1 VQTAHNRKKTLIV
14 AIAVTLAVLLLAVL
28 IPLIILQIDDM
39 GRGPHM
45 TIHFADPALSDD
57 IYADAEYMS
66 LNRAINY
73 TTTEGYTVT
82 VEIPESDYVRYS
94 DEVQLLIRLVEAAI
108 AGDNIAYNSCFTPE
122 YIAASGAEEPFT
134 MQKIYDIEIVNYHS
148 SAAVEKEH
156 AEIYKNAAVYGLRY
170 KIKDNNGSLRY
181 DMGSD
186 AVHEQYISVVTDA
199 EGNALIYGVQMHQ
212 TR

>member
-1 VQTAHNRKKTLIV
+1 
-14 AIAVTLAVLLLAVL
+14 
-28 IPLIILQIDDM
+28 
-39 GRGPHM
+39 M
-45 TIHFADPALSDD
+45 TIHFADPSLSDD

-82 VEIPESDYVRYS
+82 VEISESDYPRYS
-94 DEVQLLIRLVEAAI
+94 DEVQLLIRLIRAAI
-108 AGDNIAYNSCFTPE
+108 AGDADAYNACFTHE
-122 YIAASGAEEPFT
+122 YIAASGGEEPFT

-148 SAAVEKEH
+148 SAAVDKAH
-156 AEIYKNAAVYGLRY
+156 TEIYSNAAVYGLRY

-186 AVHEQYISVVTDA
+186 AVHEQYISIVTDK
-199 EGNALIYGVQMHQ
+199 EGNALIYGVQTHY